1 MLSRWFLR
9 RSYSSSSSSSF
20 SSSGFASLGVPR
32 SICDR
37 LKQHYGI
44 QYPTE
49 VQQQLIPSILQ
60 GQNVFLRDKPG
71 TGKTFGLAV
80 ALSSVS
86 HDSLWVVPNE
96 GLVLQIN
103 QWLNTLAPKHSV
115 CVDTPRRLLNQEL
128 DPKLIVVDEVDQA
141 LRLPKR
147 YATVKQKRVR
157 EANPKPTQILLD
169 RLFARPRQAVFASAS
184 FNRPLRFWLSNTSG
198 WLTDTPVFI
207 DGQRQDSPVQHHCL
221 LVTDDSIRN
230 LTVKEDD
237 TLEPAEIPLTTFDDL
252 DDRMLDSIATL
263 HEIEKPRQAILI
275 LGESVS
281 RDTIAKRLE
290 NEYNIESVD
299 LRYQHEN
306 PSSSLY
312 IGNEFSARGVDLPNL
327 SHVYIL
333 GKPSSVPS
341 YLHMAGRTG
350 RLAPNGT
357 FRPGKVITLVRDH
370 GRTASYMQTVYKHSD
385 VPLQHYPHVQ

>member
-9 RSYSSSSSSSF
+9 RAYSTSPS
-20 SSSGFASLGVPR
+20 SSSGFAALGVPH

-37 LKQHYGI
+37 LQQHYGI
-44 QYPTE
+44 QNPTQ

-60 GQNVFLRDKPG
+60 GRNVFLRDKPG

-80 ALSSVS
+80 ALSSLS

-96 GLVLQIN
+96 GLALQIN
-103 QWLNTLAPKHSV
+103 QWLYTLAPKHAV
-115 CVDTPRRLLNQEL
+115 RVDTPRRLLQQEL

-157 EANPKPTQILLD
+157 EANPKPTQLLLD
-169 RLFARPRQAVFASAS
+169 RLFAHPRQAVFASAS
-184 FNRPLRFWLSNTSG
+184 FNRPLRFWLSKTSG

-207 DGQRQDSPVQHHCL
+207 DGQRDGASPVQHHCL

-230 LTVKEDD
+230 LTIPDQDASEATD
-237 TLEPAEIPLTTFDDL
+237 IPLTTFDDL

-263 HEIEKPRQAILI
+263 HEIEKPQQAMLI
-275 LGESVS
+275 LNESIS
-281 RDTIAKRLE
+281 RDTVAKRLQ
-290 NEYNIESVD
+290 NEYNIDSVD
-299 LRYQHEN
+299 LRYQSEH

-312 IGNEFSARGVDLPNL
+312 LATEFSARGVDLPNL

-333 GKPSSVPS
+333 GKPSSVPG

-350 RLAPNGT
+350 RLAPDGT